1 MTVESTIVYPQ
12 LGIRDEIEEEIIQNE
27 SDKKFYEDI
36 VVSDID
42 YIDVDCDLHSNNRYP
57 LGRRDKNGDKLD

>member
-1 MTVESTIVYPQ
+1 MKVKSIIVYPQ

-42 YIDVDCDLHSNNRYP
+42 CIDVDCDLHSNNRYP

>member
-1 MTVESTIVYPQ
+1 MKVKSIIVYPQ

>member
-1 MTVESTIVYPQ
+1 MKVKSIIVYPQ

-27 SDKKFYEDI
+27 SNKKFSENI

-42 YIDVDCDLHSNNRYP
+42 YIDVDYDLHSNNRYP

>member
-1 MTVESTIVYPQ
+1 MKVKSIIVYPQ

-42 YIDVDCDLHSNNRYP
+42 CIDVDCDLYSNNRYP